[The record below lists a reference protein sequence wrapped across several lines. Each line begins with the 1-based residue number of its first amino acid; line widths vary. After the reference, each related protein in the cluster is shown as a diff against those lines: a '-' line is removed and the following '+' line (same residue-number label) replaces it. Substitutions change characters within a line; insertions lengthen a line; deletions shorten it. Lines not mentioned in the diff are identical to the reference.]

1 MKTKN
6 KKIKQKRILSVI
18 GVLTVLLII
27 INQITVMPFIWTFRS
42 LLGMI
47 PEQGN
52 IGPYANQITNIEESN
67 KVKVAVDGYEDAEIT
82 FYSPQVEKD
91 NLPVIMY
98 IHGGGWTSGNAQAVS
113 SFAKLIASNGYIVAN
128 VDYALAPENPY
139 PASTI
144 QLVEV
149 LNYIYENANQYN
161 IDKNN
166 IFIGGNSAGA
176 HLSSQLGVLVSN
188 SKYAKTVGV
197 DIKVPN
203 SSIKGLL
210 LFNGVYNFDTAG
222 DCGFP
227 FFNKFAWA
235 YTREKDYK
243 NYSKIDEIS
252 TLKHIEENYPS
263 TFITSGDADPLEPQS
278 LEFAKILKE
287 KGVDNTVLFWIGE
300 NTKLNHDY
308 IYELDTKEAQKS
320 YEMVID
326 FLNKHIGK

>member
-1 MKTKN
+1 M
-6 KKIKQKRILSVI
+6 KIKNRKVKLRRILGRIGILIVLVI
-18 GVLTVLLII
+18 L
-27 INQITVMPFIWTFRS
+27 INQVTVYPFIWTFRS
-42 LLGMI
+42 LLNI
-47 PEQGN
+47 VSEQGN
-52 IGPYANQITNIEESN
+52 IGPYESQISNIEESN
-67 KVKVAVDGYEDAEIT
+67 KIKVSVDGCEDAEIT
-82 FYSPQVEKD
+82 FYYPQIEKY

-98 IHGGGWTSGNAQAVS
+98 IHGGGWSGGNAKAVS

-128 VDYALAPENPY
+128 VDYALSPENPY
-139 PASTI
+139 PSSTI

-161 IDKNN
+161 MDKNN

-176 HLSSQLGVLVSN
+176 HLSSQLGALLSN

-203 SSIKGLL
+203 DSIKGLV

-222 DCGFP
+222 DCSFP
-227 FFNKFAWA
+227 FFDKFAWA
-235 YTREKDYK
+235 YTGKKDYE
-243 NYSKIDEIS
+243 NYSKIDEMS
-252 TLKHIEENYPS
+252 TIKHIDKNYPS

-287 KGVDNTVLFWIGE
+287 KGIDTTTLFWTGRNIG
-300 NTKLNHDY
+300 LYHDY

-320 YEMVID
+320 YEMMIN
-326 FLNKHIGK
+326 FLNEHIDK